1 MFDIFIFSLKWELA
15 DEREKTQKQLDET
28 EQKLYFTEQKLAE
41 ALQALN

>member
-15 DEREKTQKQLDET
+15 DE
-28 EQKLYFTEQKLAE
+28 KLYFTEQKLAE